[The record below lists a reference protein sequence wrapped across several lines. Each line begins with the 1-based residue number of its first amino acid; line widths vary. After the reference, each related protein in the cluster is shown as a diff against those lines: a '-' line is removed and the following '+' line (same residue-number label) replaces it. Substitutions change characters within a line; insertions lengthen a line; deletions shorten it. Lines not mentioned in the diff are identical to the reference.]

1 MLAQQSSIQHHQS
14 YVQRQVPTMRVQLLT
29 GLAELVQEL
38 TELPVS
44 ALSSALN
51 FPLESIATTEGFM
64 PMSQISALLDECAR
78 LTGVDHLGALL
89 ARRQGP
95 QVLGMMFLAGRNAH
109 FLQEAIAAMVKQS
122 AWLGHGWQ
130 CQMLQQ
136 ADVAL
141 LVLPTL
147 PKQLQLWL
155 ACHWAWVFR
164 QLSAGRIRPNRLF
177 VTHSSSAQ
185 ASQLRQLLEVPVQY
199 QADFNGF
206 LCSEEQMQ
214 LALRQG
220 DRQLFE
226 LVQHYLELTGQQPR
240 QSRLEQIRG
249 IMREQLVIQQQCNL
263 TTLANALHQS
273 PRTVQYYLQH
283 QGLSFQQL
291 LDETR
296 EQQAVRLLKDSE
308 LSISRIAEQLG
319 FADISVFSRRFR
331 VWTGQSPRQYRQ
343 HHRACR

>member
-1 MLAQQSSIQHHQS
+1 
-14 YVQRQVPTMRVQLLT
+14 MRVQLLT

-38 TELPVS
+38 TELPLS

-51 FPLESIATTEGFM
+51 FPLENIANTEGCL
-64 PMSQISALLDECAR
+64 PLSQLNMLLDECAR

-109 FLQEAIAAMVKQS
+109 YLKDAIAAMVKQS
-122 AWLGHGWQ
+122 DWLGQGWQ
-130 CQMLQQ
+130 CQLLQQ
-136 ADVAL
+136 SDVAL
-141 LVLPTL
+141 LVMPTL
-147 PKQLQLWL
+147 PRQLQLWL
-155 ACHWAWVFR
+155 SCHFAWVFQ

-177 VTHSSSAQ
+177 VMHSSSAQ
-185 ASQLRQLLEVPVQY
+185 ASQLRQLLEIPVQY

-206 LCSEEQMQ
+206 LCSEEQLQ
-214 LALRQG
+214 LELGQG
-220 DRQLFE
+220 DRQLFAQV
-226 LVQHYLELTGQQPR
+226 LQYLELTGQQPR
-240 QSRLEQIRG
+240 PSRLQQIRD
-249 IMREQLVIQQQCNL
+249 IMREQLQQQQQCNL
-263 TTLANALHQS
+263 STLATALNQS

-296 EQQAVRLLKDSE
+296 EQHAVRLLNDSE
-308 LSISRIAEQLG
+308 LSIARIAEHLG

-343 HHRACR
+343 LQRRHR